1 MGRGLGSPLE
11 GQGERELDGS
21 RAFTDSANTD
31 GPSAMSQPSR
41 LRAGGRGDKAL
52 TCGLR

>member
-1 MGRGLGSPLE
+1 MGRGLGAPLE
-11 GQGERELDGS
+11 GQGECELGEN
-21 RAFTDSANTD
+21 RALIDSANID

-41 LRAGGRGDKAL
+41 LRAGGRGDKVL